1 MAGAPRKRQLA
12 TKVRRVVK
20 GQQRKCGQASFDHL
34 VGGGEQF
41 IGHGEAERLRGLEVK
56 RMSAA
61 PRRAQARGPGTKP
74 RLLDLG
80 EGFDLHEEIRVGQLR
95 DGDRRTRRR
104 GRAEIVLA

>member
-1 MAGAPRKRQLA
+1 MTNGCALECGVGFRQLR
-12 TKVRRVVK
+12 TCRRTRP
-20 GQQRKCGQASFDHL
+20 GQR
-34 VGGGEQF
+34 
-41 IGHGEAERLRGLEVK
+41 EAERLRGLEVK